1 MKSMYDGLTI
11 SETIISTDDIVKNN
25 TATFFTKIIR
35 LGLEVPQSSQNGST
49 PHIL

>member
-11 SETIISTDDIVKNN
+11 SETIIITDDIIKNN
-25 TATFFTKIIR
+25 TIAFFAKIIR

-49 PHIL
+49 PRIL